1 MQANFAET
9 IKQLRQDKKLS
20 QQELSDMM
28 YVDRSTVA
36 NWESGRRMPDAG
48 MIFRLA
54 KILNAEPS
62 ALLNVALQNTSP
74 PNVIIVDDESTL
86 ITGAIHILTRAM
98 PGASVIGFNSASEA
112 LSFARGSR
120 IDIAFLDIEIGKAS
134 GLELCKDL
142 VDLNP
147 LTNVIYLTAYPDYS
161 LPAWKT
167 PASGFLIKPLHIED
181 VERVLKRLKN
191 PVSGLYN
198 SEVGI

>member
-9 IKQLRQDKKLS
+9 IKQLRLDKKLS

-28 YVDRSTVA
+28 YVDRSTIA

-112 LSFARGSR
+112 LNFARGSR

-134 GLELCKDL
+134 GL
-142 VDLNP
+142 
-147 LTNVIYLTAYPDYS
+147 
-161 LPAWKT
+161 
-167 PASGFLIKPLHIED
+167 
-181 VERVLKRLKN
+181 VLRL
-191 PVSGLYN
+191 S
-198 SEVGI
+198 